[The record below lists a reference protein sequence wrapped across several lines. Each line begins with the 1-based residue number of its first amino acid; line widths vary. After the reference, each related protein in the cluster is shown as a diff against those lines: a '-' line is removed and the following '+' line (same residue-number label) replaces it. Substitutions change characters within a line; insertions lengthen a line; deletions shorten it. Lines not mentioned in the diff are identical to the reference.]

1 MARPIEYISSI
12 DDSKDLWKVAVRCKH
27 LWSVTSSQNREHLE
41 LILFDSKLDLIQA
54 IVPSY
59 LVSKFK
65 TQVEVGCS
73 YIMQN
78 FKVSSNDFSFKS
90 TDHKFKLIFCGS
102 TSVKK
107 VQLSDIPLNHL
118 KLIGIN
124 AIIEGKYR
132 KNLLYDIIGGV
143 TEISQAQIIPDNN
156 KSKIVFSLTDLS
168 KHHVQCTLWGKLVVQ
183 LNEYYTTHKAD
194 GSIVLLLMNARIKEP
209 QGNYPLNVSNAWN
222 GTKLLINDLS
232 IEEVKNLKEK
242 LKDDLPTLSSS
253 SMKMETTNTSVFSD
267 LDKFV
272 WKAEVL
278 SLSDIAYLQTETT
291 CVTVATLEKFECG
304 QSGWYYDGC
313 SECTKSV
320 TLKDGKFM
328 CYSKHISSEPVP
340 RFKLEVLASDGKLKY
355 KFVFWDVDCVKLI
368 GKSALQMKLDLMETG
383 DFDPLEFPY
392 ELDVMLKKELAIRA
406 VFQPNKASLSV
417 IEFKADEVL
426 RTKIKERFKCEE
438 HTSKIVVSTDDTR
451 DNMHT
456 ASCTPTISTS
466 EKQSHADPQTV
477 SDPLSIT
484 ADYDPSVANS
494 ALTPSKRSIPET
506 VEELDSAQLS
516 STKIIRDIK
525 LEK

>member
-65 TQVEVGCS
+65 TQLELGCS
-73 YIMQN
+73 YIMHN
-78 FKVSSNDFSFKS
+78 FKVSNNDFSLKS

-107 VQLSDIPLNHL
+107 VKLADIPLNHL

-132 KNLLYDIIGGV
+132 TNLLYDIIGGV

-156 KSKIVFSLTDLS
+156 KSKVVFSLTDLS
-168 KHHVQCTLWGKLVVQ
+168 KHHVQCTLWGKLAVQ

-232 IEEVKNLKEK
+232 IEEVKNLKE
-242 LKDDLPTLSSS
+242 
-253 SMKMETTNTSVFSD
+253 N
-267 LDKFV
+267 
-272 WKAEVL
+272 
-278 SLSDIAYLQTETT
+278 LSDIAYLQTETT

-340 RFKLEVLASDGKLKY
+340 RFKLEVRASDGKLKY

-368 GKSALQMKLDLMETG
+368 GKSSLQMKLDLMETG

-392 ELDVMLKKELAIRA
+392 ELDVMLKKKLAIRA

-417 IEFKADEVL
+417 IGFKADEVL
-426 RTKIKERFKCEE
+426 RTKIKQRFKCEE

-451 DNMHT
+451 DDMHT
-456 ASCTPTISTS
+456 TSCTPTISTS
-466 EKQSHADPQTV
+466 EKQSHDDPQTV

>member
-12 DDSKDLWKVAVRCKH
+12 DDSKDLWKVVVRCKH

-65 TQVEVGCS
+65 THVEVGCS

-107 VQLSDIPLNHL
+107 VQLSEIPLNHL

-132 KNLLYDIIGGV
+132 TNLLYDIIGGV

-156 KSKIVFSLTDLS
+156 KSKIVFSLTDMS
-168 KHHVQCTLWGKLVVQ
+168 KHHVQCTLWGKLAVQ

-222 GTKLLINDLS
+222 DTKLLINDLS

-267 LDKFV
+267 LDKF
-272 WKAEVL
+272 
-278 SLSDIAYLQTETT
+278 ETT

-417 IEFKADEVL
+417 IGFKADEVL
-426 RTKIKERFKCEE
+426 RTKIKEMFKCEE

-451 DNMHT
+451 DDMHT

-477 SDPLSIT
+477 SDHISIT

-494 ALTPSKRSIPET
+494 ALTPSKRSISET

>member
-65 TQVEVGCS
+65 TQLELGCS

-107 VQLSDIPLNHL
+107 VQLADIPLNHL

-132 KNLLYDIIGGV
+132 TNLLYDIIGGV

-156 KSKIVFSLTDLS
+156 KSKVVFSLTDLS

-222 GTKLLINDLS
+222 GTKLFINDLS

-242 LKDDLPTLSSS
+242 LKDDLSTLSSS
-253 SMKMETTNTSVFSD
+253 SMQMETTNTSVFSD

-291 CVTVATLEKFECG
+291 CVTVATLEKFEYG
-304 QSGWYYDGC
+304 QSGC
-313 SECTKSV
+313 
-320 TLKDGKFM
+320 L
-328 CYSKHISSEPVP
+328 
-340 RFKLEVLASDGKLKY
+340 KLEVLASDGKLKY

-417 IEFKADEVL
+417 IGFKADEVL

-451 DNMHT
+451 DDMHT
-456 ASCTPTISTS
+456 ASCTPTITTS
-466 EKQSHADPQTV
+466 EKQSHDDPQTV

>member
-27 LWSVTSSQNREHLE
+27 MWSVTSSQNREHLE

-102 TSVKK
+102 TSIKK
-107 VQLSDIPLNHL
+107 VQLSEIPLNHL

-132 KNLLYDIIGGV
+132 TNLLYDIIGGV

-156 KSKIVFSLTDLS
+156 KSKVVFSLTDLS
-168 KHHVQCTLWGKLVVQ
+168 KHHVQCTLWGKLAVQ

-242 LKDDLPTLSSS
+242 
-253 SMKMETTNTSVFSD
+253 
-267 LDKFV
+267 
-272 WKAEVL
+272 
-278 SLSDIAYLQTETT
+278 
-291 CVTVATLEKFECG
+291 
-304 QSGWYYDGC
+304 
-313 SECTKSV
+313 
-320 TLKDGKFM
+320 
-328 CYSKHISSEPVP
+328 
-340 RFKLEVLASDGKLKY
+340 
-355 KFVFWDVDCVKLI
+355 
-368 GKSALQMKLDLMETG
+368 
-383 DFDPLEFPY
+383 
-392 ELDVMLKKELAIRA
+392 
-406 VFQPNKASLSV
+406 
-417 IEFKADEVL
+417 
-426 RTKIKERFKCEE
+426 
-438 HTSKIVVSTDDTR
+438 
-451 DNMHT
+451 
-456 ASCTPTISTS
+456 
-466 EKQSHADPQTV
+466 
-477 SDPLSIT
+477 
-484 ADYDPSVANS
+484 
-494 ALTPSKRSIPET
+494 
-506 VEELDSAQLS
+506 
-516 STKIIRDIK
+516 
-525 LEK
+525 

>member
-59 LVSKFK
+59 LV
-65 TQVEVGCS
+65 
-73 YIMQN
+73 
-78 FKVSSNDFSFKS
+78 
-90 TDHKFKLIFCGS
+90 
-102 TSVKK
+102 
-107 VQLSDIPLNHL
+107 QLADIPLNHL

-132 KNLLYDIIGGV
+132 TNLLYDIIGGV

-156 KSKIVFSLTDLS
+156 KSKVVFSLTDLS
-168 KHHVQCTLWGKLVVQ
+168 KHHVQCTLWGKLAVQ

-253 SMKMETTNTSVFSD
+253 SMQMETTNTSVFSD

-291 CVTVATLEKFECG
+291 CVTVVTLEKFECG

-417 IEFKADEVL
+417 IGFKADEVL

-451 DNMHT
+451 DDMHT

-466 EKQSHADPQTV
+466 EKQSHDDPQTV

-484 ADYDPSVANS
+484 VDYDPSVANS

>member
-59 LVSKFK
+59 LV
-65 TQVEVGCS
+65 
-73 YIMQN
+73 
-78 FKVSSNDFSFKS
+78 
-90 TDHKFKLIFCGS
+90 
-102 TSVKK
+102 
-107 VQLSDIPLNHL
+107 QLADIPLNHL

-132 KNLLYDIIGGV
+132 TNLLYDIIGGV

-156 KSKIVFSLTDLS
+156 KSKVVFSLTDL
-168 KHHVQCTLWGKLVVQ
+168 
-183 LNEYYTTHKAD
+183 
-194 GSIVLLLMNARIKEP
+194 RIKEP

-253 SMKMETTNTSVFSD
+253 SMQMETTNTSVFSD

-340 RFKLEVLASDGKLKY
+340 RFKLEVLASAGKLKY
-355 KFVFWDVDCVKLI
+355 KFIFWDVDCVKLI

-417 IEFKADEVL
+417 IGFKADEVL

-451 DNMHT
+451 DDMHT
-456 ASCTPTISTS
+456 SSCTPTISTS

>member
-65 TQVEVGCS
+65 TQLELGCS

-107 VQLSDIPLNHL
+107 VQLANIPLNHL

-132 KNLLYDIIGGV
+132 TNLLYDIIGGV

-156 KSKIVFSLTDLS
+156 KSKVVFSLTDLS
-168 KHHVQCTLWGKLVVQ
+168 KHHVQCTLWGKLAVQ

-253 SMKMETTNTSVFSD
+253 SMQMETTNTSVFSD

-417 IEFKADEVL
+417 IGFKADEVL

-451 DNMHT
+451 DDMHT
-456 ASCTPTISTS
+456 ASCTPTITTS
-466 EKQSHADPQTV
+466 EKQSHDDPQTGSS
-477 SDPLSIT
+477 SDMST
-484 ADYDPSVANS
+484 SHPSSLAIS
-494 ALTPSKRSIPET
+494 KYFSTDRQLLTFP
-506 VEELDSAQLS
+506 VLS
-516 STKIIRDIK
+516 SYDSSLSTYS
-525 LEK
+525 